1 MPMYRKA
8 SAEVNQIVEQMLEK
22 YHGPL
27 RDAGVQIEC
36 LFAFALTDDN
46 GDSTGPALK
55 LGGYP
60 CNAVVRILNLK
71 DRTVGRGDAEIVID
85 GDQWDTWDDEQKRAL
100 IDHEIEHLELKT
112 DDEGVIR
119 DDLGRPKLRLRKH
132 DVHFGWFDSIARRHG
147 AASFEVQQFRQ
158 LVVKKY
164 QAWLPG
170 FDLKETEAPEVYDPE
185 AEADHDAEASGI
197 AAADDD
203 SVELV
208 VAGKSRGRMSRKQAA
223 DEIIEGVERKF
234 GCKSGKDRKMAA
246 AGR

>member
-1 MPMYRKA
+1 MPTYRKA
-8 SAEVNQIVEQMLEK
+8 SAEVGQIVNEMLEK

-36 LFAFALTDDN
+36 LFAYSLTDDN

-71 DRTVGRGDAEIVID
+71 DRTVGRGDAEICID
-85 GDQWDTWDDEQKRAL
+85 GDQWDTWDDDQKRAL

-112 DDEGVIR
+112 DDDGVIR

-132 DVHFGWFDSIARRHG
+132 DVQFGWFDSIARRHG

-170 FDLKETEAPEVYDPE
+170 FDLKETEAPEVYDPAAEGEGDSLE
-185 AEADHDAEASGI
+185 AAGGV
-197 AAADDD
+197 D
-203 SVELV
+203 SVTFSHRAPGQQTNSVTLTAKQFDKLAKNIKK
-208 VAGKSRGRMSRKQAA
+208 AGKAKGQ
-223 DEIIEGVERKF
+223 
-234 GCKSGKDRKMAA
+234 DRKMAA